1 MVRASYNPLN
11 GRFATASSRCVSYED
26 AESQKD
32 SNFWSAS
39 ENNTTNSYNVNFQN
53 GNVNNNNNKYNSY
66 VVRAVTA
73 FHDYHPVP
81 QAFLDSVWEAYRD
94 CMHGKFR
101 SKQAIEYMTK
111 AAEDIPVLAYELW
124 SKTYKPGTSTCFM
137 VLYPKPR
144 EVFAASFRDRIVHH
158 WICLRLEPL
167 FEERFESQGNVS
179 FNCRKGFGTDKCVA
193 HCAEG
198 MERVTGHYHKKA
210 WLFKGDIVG
219 FFMSIDKL
227 ILWYYMDR
235 FLTRWR
241 KRMERK
247 GCMSVSP
254 EVLVRLRM
262 QRMPEMYW
270 DVLVYATKTVILHR
284 PEEDCVLNSPV
295 HLWQRLSPNK
305 SLFGCERTKGEPI
318 GNLTTQ
324 LFANFL
330 MSYFDMYVLFLFRG
344 KSFSYERFVDDF
356 VCQCDDLEFLK
367 VAIVQM
373 EQFLQ
378 TYLQLEMHKER
389 YLQPVSHGVLFVGTC
404 IKPCRLYLSNRT
416 LARFKER
423 AIGFRHLM
431 ETKKELTYL
440 DCKRIEQVVNSYLG
454 FCRRKRTY
462 RLRKEMIAL
471 MGGVFWM
478 YFYVQGHYES
488 IHVKNKF
495 KLNL

>member
-1 MVRASYNPLN
+1 MN
-11 GRFATASSRCVSYED
+11 GRLATSLSRCGSYD
-26 AESQKD
+26 VAESQKD
-32 SNFWSAS
+32 STFWSSS
-39 ENNTTNSYNVNFQN
+39 ENNATNAYNVNFSN
-53 GNVNNNNNKYNSY
+53 GNVNNNNKYNSY

-73 FHDYHPVP
+73 FQDYPVP

-94 CMHGKFR
+94 CMRGKYR
-101 SKQAIEYMTK
+101 SKQAIEYMPK
-111 AAEDIPVLAYELW
+111 AVEDIPLLAYELW
-124 SKTYKPGTSTCFM
+124 SKTYHPGTSTCFM

-167 FEERFESQGNVS
+167 FEERFEKQGNVS

-198 MERVTGHYHKKA
+198 MKRVSEHYRKQA
-210 WLFKGDIVG
+210 WVFKGDIVG
-219 FFMSIDKL
+219 FFMSIDKTV
-227 ILWYYMDR
+227 LWYHLQR
-235 FLTRWR
+235 FLYRWR
-241 KRMERK
+241 KKAERN
-247 GCMSVSP
+247 GFVPVSP
-254 EVLVRLRM
+254 EVLVRLRV

-270 DVLVYATKTVILHR
+270 DVLEYATRIVVLHR

-305 SLFGCERTKGEPI
+305 SLFGCDKSKGEPI

-330 MSYFDMYVLFLFRG
+330 MSYFDGYVLFLFRH
-344 KSFSYERFVDDF
+344 KTFSYERFVDDF
-356 VCQCDDLEFLK
+356 VVQCDDLHFLK
-367 VAIVQM
+367 GSVVKM
-373 EQFLQ
+373 EGFLN
-378 TYLQLEMHKER
+378 THLKLKMHEER
-389 YLQPVSHGVLFVGTC
+389 YLQPVSHGVLFVGSY

-423 AIGFRHLM
+423 AIGFRRFM
-431 ETKKELTYL
+431 ESKKELTFL
-440 DCKRIEQVVNSYLG
+440 DGKRIEQVVNSYLG

-462 RLRKEMIAL
+462 RFRKEIIAL
-471 MGGVFWM
+471 MGQIFWV
-478 YFYVQGHYES
+478 YFYVEGHYES
-488 IHVKNKF
+488 IHLKNEF